1 MSPRRSARATTCG
14 APEKLAFL
22 GDPRR
27 YPGHP
32 ASVEVI
38 ETHFAW
44 VFLTPHHAWKLKKA
58 LRQDSMDYRTVAS
71 RGRGCRAELRL
82 NRRLAPGVYLDVV
95 PLTRRRSG
103 ELALG
108 EPGAVV
114 DWLVRMRRL
123 PAARL
128 LDRALAEG
136 TTRPADLAAVTKVLA
151 AFFRRARRAPMAG
164 DAYLDRLRARTLQ
177 NGRAL
182 RAPGLR
188 LNRRRV
194 DAAVRLQLEFMARAR
209 SLLASRARRLVDGH
223 GDLRP
228 EHVCLGPPACV
239 IDCLEFNR
247 DLRRL
252 DPAEEMAFL
261 ALECA
266 RLGRGDTA
274 GELLERYR
282 QSMPDDAPGALMDFY
297 MSQRALTRAKIA
309 AWHLRDPRFDA
320 RHWRRRASAYLTDA
334 IRHARAALRAIG
346 RDSRESV
353 FRRNRPAP
361 QEGGKGPAGHHAP
374 QPLAQQRRN
383 RKRHEPATRRG

>member
-1 MSPRRSARATTCG
+1 MSPRRSGRSAATG

-22 GDPRR
+22 GDPRH
-27 YPGHP
+27 YPGRP
-32 ASVEVI
+32 GSVKVI

-44 VFLTPHHAWKLKKA
+44 VFLTPRHAWKLKKA
-58 LRQDSMDYRTVAS
+58 LRQDSMDYRTITS
-71 RGRGCRAELRL
+71 RGRGCRTELEL

-95 PLTRRRSG
+95 PLARRRSG

-108 EPGAVV
+108 KPGTVV

-128 LDRALAEG
+128 LDQALADG
-136 TTRPADLAAVTKVLA
+136 TVRPADLAAVTKVLT
-151 AFFRRARRAPMAG
+151 AFFRHARRAPMPG
-164 DAYLDRLRARTLQ
+164 NAYVDRLRARTRQ

-182 RAPGLR
+182 RGPAMR
-188 LNRRRV
+188 LNRRRI
-194 DAAVRLQLEFMARAR
+194 DAAIRLQLEFMARAR

-266 RLGRGDTA
+266 RLGHAGAGD
-274 GELLERYR
+274 ELVGRYR
-282 QSMPDDAPGALMDFY
+282 RAMQDEIPEALMHFY

-309 AWHLRDPRFDA
+309 AWHLRDRRFPA
-320 RHWRRRASAYLTDA
+320 RHWRARANSYVADA
-334 IRHARAALRAIG
+334 LRHAQAAVRRVR
-346 RDSRESV
+346 RDGLPSV
-353 FRRNRPAP
+353 VGAGRPAP
-361 QEGGKGPAGHHAP
+361 
-374 QPLAQQRRN
+374 
-383 RKRHEPATRRG
+383 

>member
-1 MSPRRSARATTCG
+1 V
-14 APEKLAFL
+14 K
-22 GDPRR
+22 
-27 YPGHP
+27 
-32 ASVEVI
+32 VI

-44 VFLTPHHAWKLKKA
+44 VFLTPRHAWKLKKA
-58 LRQDSMDYRTVAS
+58 LHQDSMDYRTVAS
-71 RGRGCRAELRL
+71 RGRGCRAELAL

-95 PLTRRRSG
+95 PLNRQPTG
-103 ELALG
+103 ELVLG
-108 EPGAVV
+108 KPGTVV

-128 LDRALAEG
+128 LDQALADG
-136 TTRPADLAAVTKVLA
+136 TVSARGLAAVTKALT
-151 AFFRRARRAPMAG
+151 AFFQRARRAPMTG
-164 DAYLDRLRARTLQ
+164 RAYLERLHARTRQ

-188 LNRRRV
+188 LNDRQV
-194 DAAVRLQLEFMARAR
+194 DAAVRLQLEFVARAPE
-209 SLLASRARRLVDGH
+209 LLASRARRLVDGH

-266 RLGRGDTA
+266 RLGHGGA
-274 GELLERYR
+274 GAELLEGYR
-282 QSMPDDAPGALMDFY
+282 RAMPDPVPAALTEFY
-297 MSQRALTRAKIA
+297 MSQRSLTRAKIA

-320 RHWRRRASAYLTDA
+320 KRWRARANSYLADA
-334 IRHARAALRAIG
+334 VRHARAALRGIPPAAP
-346 RDSRESV
+346 RSV
-353 FRRNRPAP
+353 LRGNRPVP
-361 QEGGKGPAGHHAP
+361 QQRGKGPARHHAAEG
-374 QPLAQQRRN
+374 LAQQGSDRQG
-383 RKRHEPATRRG
+383 HQPASRRG

>member
-1 MSPRRSARATTCG
+1 VSSRRSGTAAAG

-22 GDPRR
+22 ADPRH
-27 YPGHP
+27 YPGRP
-32 ASVEVI
+32 GSVTVI

-44 VFLTPHHAWKLKKA
+44 VFLTPRHAWKLKKA
-58 LRQDSMDYRTVAS
+58 LRQDSMDYRTVAR
-71 RGRGCRAELRL
+71 RGRGCRTELQL
-82 NRRLAPGVYLDVV
+82 NRRLAPGVYLAVV
-95 PLTRRRSG
+95 PLARTRSG

-108 EPGAVV
+108 KRGTVV

-128 LDRALAEG
+128 LDRALADG
-136 TTRPADLAAVTKVLA
+136 AVRPADLAAVTTALT
-151 AFFRRARRAPMAG
+151 AFFRHARRAPLG
-164 DAYLDRLRARTLQ
+164 GKAYLDRLRARTRQ

-182 RAPGLR
+182 RAPRMGLDG
-188 LNRRRV
+188 RRV
-194 DAAVRLQLEFMARAR
+194 DTAVRLQLEFIAR
-209 SLLASRARRLVDGH
+209 SPALLAARARRLIDGH

-266 RLGRGDTA
+266 RLGHGATGA
-274 GELLERYR
+274 ELLARYR
-282 QSMPDDAPGALMDFY
+282 AGMPDGVPPALMDFY

-320 RHWRRRASAYLTDA
+320 RHWRARANSYVGDA
-334 IRHARAALRAIG
+334 IRHARAALREIT
-346 RDSRESV
+346 RDAPASV
-353 FRRNRPAP
+353 LRGDRPVP
-361 QEGGKGPAGHHAP
+361 QQRGKGSAGNHPP
-374 QPLAQQRRN
+374 QGLAQQRRD
-383 RKRHEPATRRG
+383 RQRHEPASRRG

>member
-1 MSPRRSARATTCG
+1 MSTQHSGKAAASGT
-14 APEKLAFL
+14 PEKLAFL
-22 GDPRR
+22 GDPRH
-27 YPGHP
+27 YPGRP
-32 ASVEVI
+32 GSVQVI

-44 VFLTPHHAWKLKKA
+44 VFLTPRHAWKLKKS
-58 LRQDSMDYRTVAS
+58 LRQDAMDYRTVTS
-71 RGRGCRAELRL
+71 RGAGCRTELQL

-108 EPGAVV
+108 KPGTVV

-123 PAARL
+123 PSARL
-128 LDRALAEG
+128 LDQALADG
-136 TTRPADLAAVTKVLA
+136 TTRPADLAAVTRVLA
-151 AFFRRARRAPMAG
+151 AFFQHARRAPMTG
-164 DAYLDRLRARTLQ
+164 NAYLDRLRARTRQ

-182 RAPGLR
+182 RPPGLR
-188 LNRRRV
+188 LNRRRI
-194 DAAVRLQLEFMARAR
+194 DAAVRLQLEFVSRA
-209 SLLASRARRLVDGH
+209 SALLASRAPRLVDGH

-266 RLGRGDTA
+266 RLGHDVA
-274 GELLERYR
+274 GTELVSRYR
-282 QSMPDDAPGALMDFY
+282 RAMPDDVPEALMNYY

-309 AWHLRDPRFDA
+309 AWHLRDPRFAAKQWRA
-320 RHWRRRASAYLTDA
+320 RANSYLTDA
-334 IRHARAALRAIG
+334 IRHARAALRATP
-346 RDSRESV
+346 RDAPSS
-353 FRRNRPAP
+353 FLRRDRPVAE
-361 QEGGKGPAGHHAP
+361 QRGKGPARDHPAEG
-374 QPLAQQRRN
+374 LAQQRGN
-383 RKRHEPATRRG
+383 RQRHQPAARRT

>member
-1 MSPRRSARATTCG
+1 MSSPRSGKAVTS

-22 GDPRR
+22 LDPRH
-27 YPGHP
+27 YPGR
-32 ASVEVI
+32 AGSVDVL

-44 VFLTPHHAWKLKKA
+44 VFLTPRHAWKLKKA

-71 RGRGCRAELRL
+71 RGRGCRAELAL

-95 PLTRRRSG
+95 PLTRQPSG

-108 EPGAVV
+108 KPGTVV

-123 PAARL
+123 PSARL
-128 LDRALAEG
+128 LGQALADG
-136 TTRPADLAAVTKVLA
+136 AVRPRDLAAVTKVLT
-151 AFFRRARRAPMAG
+151 AFFRHARRAPMTG
-164 DAYLDRLRARTLQ
+164 RAYLERLHARTRQ

-182 RAPGLR
+182 NAPGMW
-188 LNRRRV
+188 LNSRQI
-194 DAAVRLQLEFMARAR
+194 DAAVRLQLEFVAHAPE
-209 SLLASRARRLVDGH
+209 LLASRARRLVDGH

-266 RLGRGDTA
+266 RLGHGGA
-274 GELLERYR
+274 GAELLERYR
-282 QSMPDDAPGALMDFY
+282 RAMPDDVPEALTEFY
-297 MSQRALTRAKIA
+297 MSQRSLTRAKIA

-320 RHWRRRASAYLTDA
+320 KQWRTRANSYLTDA
-334 IRHARAALRAIG
+334 VRHARAALRG
-346 RDSRESV
+346 
-353 FRRNRPAP
+353 
-361 QEGGKGPAGHHAP
+361 
-374 QPLAQQRRN
+374 
-383 RKRHEPATRRG
+383 